1 MYRKR
6 PRQQLTFNFALPF
19 GGKLRKDNRWVILA
33 DLIPW
38 DEIEDQY
45 ASLFEGSDTGG
56 EGKPCRVALGALIIK
71 ERLGI
76 TDRETVEQIS
86 ENPYL
91 QYFLGFSAYTDE
103 EPFHHTSMVH
113 FRKRFTRESLAEIN
127 EQILARKLSQARKQ
141 AMSSQAESFAQD
153 EGSDSKQ
160 DASDDDAPSDG
171 TQNSGKL
178 IIDAT
183 CTPADITFP
192 TDLKLLN
199 EAREKTEEIID
210 CMHRPFIGQRRK
222 PRTYRQKARKDYLA
236 LAKQR
241 KRTKNALG
249 KGIRKQLNYVKRN
262 LKTIDKMASKGLLKL
277 LDRRLYRLV
286 LVCHEV
292 YRQQRW
298 MYEHRSHRIENRLVS
313 LYQPHVRPIVRGK
326 PQSPA
331 EFGAKISVSL
341 VDGLSFV
348 DTLSWDAYNE
358 TGDLKA
364 QVESYR
370 QRFGHYPESVHAD
383 QIYRTR
389 DNRRYCK
396 KNHIRLS
403 GPPLGRPA
411 KQTDQNK
418 KELQALKRQRKEDER
433 YRNGIEGKFGQ
444 GKRRFTLNRIMAK
457 LAETSEA
464 VIMVSFIVMN
474 LEKLL
479 RDVFLSL
486 FDIVTAVWL
495 ATCQRCWG
503 LRRYSLIMTRRAM
516 GCTSAVAW

>member
-6 PRQQLTFNFALPF
+6 SRQQLTFDFALPF
-19 GGKLRKDNRWVILA
+19 GGTLRKENRWVILA

-38 DEIEDQY
+38 DRIEDQY
-45 ASLFEGSDTGG
+45 AALFEGRDTGG

-76 TDRETVEQIS
+76 TDRETVEQIR

-91 QYFLGFSAYTDE
+91 QYFLGFSAYKDE

-113 FRKRFTRESLAEIN
+113 FRKRLTKDMLAEIN
-127 EQILARKLSQARKQ
+127 EQIFAKTRSQERE
-141 AMSSQAESFAQD
+141 QAESSKRTPSARD
-153 EGSDSKQ
+153 GKPESGREGSDDDTPSK
-160 DASDDDAPSDG
+160 DPP
-171 TQNSGKL
+171 NRGKL

-183 CTPADITFP
+183 CTPADIAFP

-210 CMHRPFIGQRRK
+210 CMHRPFIGRRRK

-236 LAKQR
+236 LAKQ
-241 KRTKNALG
+241 KKSTKNAIR

-262 LKTIDKMASKGLLKL
+262 LKTIDKMATEGLLTL

-298 MYEHRSHRIENRLVS
+298 MYEHRSHRIGGRIVS

-326 PQSPA
+326 AQSPA

-341 VDGLSFV
+341 VDGFSFV

-383 QIYRTR
+383 QIYRTH

-403 GPPLGRPA
+403 GPPLGRPP
-411 KQTDQNK
+411 KQTDQNQK
-418 KELQALKRQRKEDER
+418 ALQALKCQRKEDER

-486 FDIVTAVWL
+486 FDIVTVVWL
-495 ATCQRCWG
+495 ACCRRGWG
-503 LRRYSLIMTRRAM
+503 LRRYDLIITKLAL
-516 GCTSAVAW
+516 GKKVS